1 MEETFKTHINQQVQK
16 FYEQSRITQALNAQ
30 QDGKDDDEEDE
41 TDGAGDD
48 SADQKA
54 VGADKTEN
62 EGMQASLQAKK
73 DKKSSQKQK
82 IIMYKEYLEQ
92 RAHR

>member
-62 EGMQASLQAKK
+62 EGLKTSLQTKK
-73 DKKSSQKQK
+73 DKKSSQK
-82 IIMYKEYLEQ
+82 
-92 RAHR
+92 